1 MLKANLSKAI
11 ELLKRGEIIVYPTD
25 TKYAFGVDIWNN
37 DSIKKVFEI
46 KNRPN
51 INPLPIAVAKYDD
64 ITKLTYK
71 NKYVKKICDH
81 FLPGQL
87 TIILYK
93 KENISNVLTAGKD
106 KIAIRIPNN
115 IIALELLRK
124 FGPLTVT
131 SANFHGKK
139 TQSTI
144 ENIYLQFKDNINC
157 YLDYGML
164 NNNPST
170 IVDLTYKKPTIVRQG
185 TISLKD
191 ILAVI

>member
-11 ELLKRGEIIVYPTD
+11 ELLKRGDIIVYPTD
-25 TKYAFGVDIWNN
+25 TQYAFGVDIWND
-37 DSIKKVFEI
+37 DSIKKVFKI

-64 ITKLTYK
+64 IAKLTYN

-115 IIALELLRK
+115 NIALELLGK

-170 IVDLTYKKPTIVRQG
+170 IVDLTFKKPTIVRQG

>member
-11 ELLKRGEIIVYPTD
+11 ELLKRGDIIVYPTD
-25 TKYAFGVDIWNN
+25 TQYAFGVDIWND
-37 DSIKKVFEI
+37 DSIKKVFKI

-93 KENISNVLTAGKD
+93 NENISNVLTAGKD

-115 IIALELLRK
+115 NIALELLGK

-131 SANFHGKK
+131 SANPHGKK

>member
-11 ELLKRGEIIVYPTD
+11 ELLKRGDIIVYPTD
-25 TKYAFGVDIWNN
+25 TQYAFGVDIWND
-37 DSIKKVFEI
+37 DSIKKVFKI

-93 KENISNVLTAGKD
+93 NENISNVLTAGKD

-115 IIALELLRK
+115 NIALELLGK
-124 FGPLTVT
+124 FGPLIVT

-185 TISLKD
+185 AISLKD